1 MEYTKPTVV
10 DYGNL
15 VALTEATLT
24 IGVEDGASKL
34 DTDNHH
40 SVP

>member
-1 MEYTKPTVV
+1 MEYVKPSIV

-15 VALTEATLT
+15 VALTEATLVVG
-24 IGVEDGASKL
+24 IEDGASKL
-34 DTDNHH
+34 TTDNHH